1 MDNKTKIGIGV
12 GVAVLLGLGYWA
24 YTKRKSTQEAKEEA
38 DLLKSVSQGGNAT
51 ESTPFGEDQCDRSNA
66 AFERLGIAGVIK
78 EEEIVNTP
86 LYMYAKVNGKWWV
99 ISRDRDSANLSGQ
112 SDSGLQDS
120 VEREVLSPSER
131 VRNRAERRAQVFEC
145 WQLVDDGSLISWIEA
160 KYDEKLKYRR
170 LRELTGIGTPTPS
183 TRPQVQTKPAVVVSP
198 PIQTSQVQYSR
209 QELPTSNVS
218 QSPTYLRFSG
228 FDGMSDY
235 VEVGSDLTDLN

>member
-24 YTKRKSTQEAKEEA
+24 YTRLKKEDSLGKLA
-38 DLLKSVSQGGNAT
+38 DGSDIDTLA
-51 ESTPFGEDQCDRSNA
+51 ESGAES
-66 AFERLGIAGVIK
+66 
-78 EEEIVNTP
+78 
-86 LYMYAKVNGKWWV
+86 
-99 ISRDRDSANLSGQ
+99 
-112 SDSGLQDS
+112 SGLEQ
-120 VEREVLSPSER
+120 VQTKPAVVVSPSP
-131 VRNRAERRAQVFEC
+131 Q
-145 WQLVDDGSLISWIEA
+145 
-160 KYDEKLKYRR
+160 
-170 LRELTGIGTPTPS
+170 

-198 PIQTSQVQYSR
+198 PIQTSQIQYSR